1 MVWFIC
7 IAALTVLSFGLQYF
21 LSYRKNAWHGLILP
35 VVYGCAAGVFLLL
48 NLLSA
53 FPETEAFGSFLTEFG
68 SAGFIALILKIGFVC
83 SPAAVHLILYFV
95 RRHRYNKT
103 HCPVKHNREYKKML
117 ADDLE

>member
-7 IAALTVLSFGLQYF
+7 IAALTVLSFGLQYY
-21 LSYRKNAWHGLILP
+21 LSYRKNVWHGLVLP
-35 VVYGCAAGVFLLL
+35 IMYFCAAVVFLLL

-53 FPETEAFGSFLTEFG
+53 FPATEAFGSFLTEFG

-83 SPAAVHLILYFV
+83 SPAAVHLMIFIV

-103 HCPVKHNREYKKML
+103 HRPAKHNREYKKML